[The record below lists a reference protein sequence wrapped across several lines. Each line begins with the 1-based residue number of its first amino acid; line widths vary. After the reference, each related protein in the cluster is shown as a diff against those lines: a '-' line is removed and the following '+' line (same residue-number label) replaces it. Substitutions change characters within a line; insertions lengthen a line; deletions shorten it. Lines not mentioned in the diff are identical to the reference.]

1 LIESGAALV
10 RLVRIPISALNWGG
24 EVVDTHNIYVTGILK
39 SLYTGIGSSE
49 PKVVVDLGGG
59 IG

>member
-1 LIESGAALV
+1 V